1 MSDCFVCARYTTG
14 LLNLGREGVDVHLCD
29 YCSKEHEK
37 FLHDL
42 QQGKRILAECDD
54 RHKLDDFD
62 ELYYIGDILKLCESC
77 DNKRKSSSLDDIFK

>member
-14 LLNLGREGVDVHLCD
+14 LLNLGREVHLCD

-54 RHKLDDFD
+54 CHKVYDFD
-62 ELYYIGDILKLCESC
+62 ELYYIEDKLKLCYSC
-77 DNKRKSSSLDDIFK
+77 NKPKKIFR